1 MILPILVTMFV
12 CELIVSWISTIYFT
26 VDRIIEQELLH
37 LYHRSAAV
45 LVSTKSDENFALFLY
60 LFAPLSQVITI
71 FVTPFQVETFFISEK
86 YFSPNALGF
95 FRFQRREISR
105 HCAVR
110 ELFSVSLLL
119 PFFYFIHYICTSFY
133 TYIQWDGK
141 YNICPNSFVVR
152 SLRLRLWL
160 KPVTENERRPN
171 YTRNNIAPGID
182 LISWF
187 LVRLQSIS

>member
-1 MILPILVTMFV
+1 MILPILIAMFV
-12 CELIVSWISTIYFT
+12 CGLIVSWISNYIFHSRPDNWTGT
-26 VDRIIEQELLH
+26 APSVSSE
-37 LYHRSAAV
+37 RSGISV
-45 LVSTKSDENFALFLY
+45 NEKWRKLC
-60 LFAPLSQVITI
+60 TI
-71 FVTPFQVETFFISEK
+71 FIFVCAALASHYDFRHPFSSRDLFHIGKIFFTK
-86 YFSPNALGF
+86 CVRFFSLPTARNIPPLCGAWIIL
-95 FRFQRREISR
+95 
-105 HCAVR
+105 
-110 ELFSVSLLL
+110 SLSSTT
-119 PFFYFIHYICTSFY
+119 FFYFIHYICTSFY